1 MLCAPLA
8 DRLDRLARSTRD
20 LLNVL
25 HQLGERGGSHLRTF
39 SQLELP
45 PIATFFGGGGNV
57 AGNPLRFYQL
67 LAPMPVSDAPRV
79 A

>member
-25 HQLGERGGSHLRTF
+25 HQLGERGVSHLRTF

-45 PIATFFGGGGNV
+45 PIATFFGGGRNV

-67 LAPMPVSDAPRV
+67 LAPTPVSDAPRV